1 VVATGRRFLLEGIA
15 MSRLPRVSFPAIGLI
30 LISAFLVAACGGSAA
45 RPEILSTVGD
55 SIGDG
60 SAAPAP
66 AAGVPG
72 TPERG
77 DGNAAFR
84 DDAKIIR
91 TGSLSLRVTDLEA
104 SVRAGRDAIR
114 AIGGYVGASRQTNNG
129 DASTASVAYRIP
141 SASWDDALDALRRLG
156 TVLGEE
162 TDAVEVT
169 GQIVDLQARIRNLRA
184 SETALQQIATTAT
197 KITDVLEVEKR
208 LSEVRGQIEQLDAQ
222 RAELEDRA
230 GYGTLTVTYGIQ
242 VVAVSEAAKG
252 WEPAVEVDRATGSL
266 INVLQAVTTA
276 GIWFA
281 IVWLPILFAIGLLSA
296 AVVFVLRRL
305 GVIRKP
311 EPGPAAPAG

>member
-1 VVATGRRFLLEGIA
+1 MFHPL
-15 MSRLPRVSFPAIGLI
+15 RVSRPAIGLV
-30 LISAFLVAACGGSAA
+30 LASALLVAACASGAA
-45 RPEILSTVGD
+45 PAPERLSTVGD
-55 SIGDG
+55 SIGD
-60 SAAPAP
+60 APRGQP
-66 AAGVPG
+66 AASSAPVPVG
-72 TPERG
+72 GGAPG

-104 SVRAGRDAIR
+104 TVRAGRDAIR
-114 AIGGYVGASRQTNNG
+114 AVGGYIGASRQTNDG
-129 DASTASVAYRIP
+129 DASTASIAYRIP
-141 SASWDDALDALRRLG
+141 SDRWDEALDALRRLG

-197 KITDVLEVEKR
+197 KITDVLEVERR
-208 LSEVRGQIEQLDAQ
+208 LTEVRGQIEQLDAQ
-222 RAELEDRA
+222 RADLEDRA

-242 VVAVSEAAKG
+242 VVAVTEAAKG

-266 INVLQAVTTA
+266 ITVLQAVTTA

-281 IVWLPILFAIGLLSA
+281 IVWLPILLIIGLLSA

-311 EPGPAAPAG
+311 EPTPAIPAP

>member
-1 VVATGRRFLLEGIA
+1 MLRPL
-15 MSRLPRVSFPAIGLI
+15 RVSRPIIGLI
-30 LISAFLVAACGGSAA
+30 LVIAFLLAACAGSSS
-45 RPEILSTVGD
+45 EILSTVGD

-60 SAAPAP
+60 APVPAAAPGQTNTDQGGGRDV
-66 AAGVPG
+66 AG
-72 TPERG
+72 
-77 DGNAAFR
+77 GNAAFR

-104 SVRAGRDAIR
+104 TVRAGRDVVR
-114 AIGGYVGASRQTNNG
+114 AMGGYVGASRQTNDG
-129 DASTASVAYRIP
+129 DASTASIAYRIP
-141 SASWDDALDALRRLG
+141 SARWDDALDALRHLG

-169 GQIVDLQARIRNLRA
+169 GQLVDLQARIRNLRA
-184 SETALQQIATTAT
+184 SETALRQIATTAT
-197 KITDVLEVEKR
+197 KITDVLEVERR
-208 LSEVRGQIEQLDAQ
+208 LTEVRGQIEQLDAQ
-222 RAELEDRA
+222 RADLEDRA
-230 GYGTLTVTYGIQ
+230 GFGTLTVTYGIQ
-242 VVAVSEAAKG
+242 IVAVTEAAKG

-305 GVIRKP
+305 GVIRRP
-311 EPGPAAPAG
+311 EPTPATPAA

>member
-1 VVATGRRFLLEGIA
+1 MLLEATAMSHPLRVSRPAIVLVIFVVFLL
-15 MSRLPRVSFPAIGLI
+15 
-30 LISAFLVAACGGSAA
+30 AACASGSQT
-45 RPEILSTVGD
+45 ILSTVGD

-60 SAAPAP
+60 APVPAAAP
-66 AAGVPG
+66 GRDVG
-72 TPERG
+72 GGE
-77 DGNAAFR
+77 AAFR

-104 SVRAGRDAIR
+104 TVRAGREAIR
-114 AIGGYVGASRQTNNG
+114 SMGGYVGASRQTNDG
-129 DASTASVAYRIP
+129 DASTASIAYRIP
-141 SASWDDALDALRRLG
+141 SDRWDDALDALRRLG

-222 RAELEDRA
+222 RSDLEDRA

-242 VVAVSEAAKG
+242 IVAVTEAAKG
-252 WEPAVEVDRATGSL
+252 WEPAVEVDKATGSL

-296 AVVFVLRRL
+296 AAVFVLRRL

-311 EPGPAAPAG
+311 EPTPVTPAS

>member
-1 VVATGRRFLLEGIA
+1 MAATGRRMLLEAIE
-15 MSRLPRVSFPAIGLI
+15 MFRPLRVSRPAIGL
-30 LISAFLVAACGGSAA
+30 LVAVAFLLAACAGSAA
-45 RPEILSTVGD
+45 QPEILSTVGD

-60 SAAPAP
+60 APVP
-66 AAGVPG
+66 AAQPG
-72 TPERG
+72 RDQGG

-91 TGSLSLRVTDLEA
+91 TGSLSLRVTDLDA

-114 AIGGYVGASRQTNNG
+114 AMGGYVGASRQTNDG
-129 DASTASVAYRIP
+129 DASTASIAYRIP
-141 SASWDDALDALRRLG
+141 AASWDDALDALRRLG

-208 LSEVRGQIEQLDAQ
+208 LTEVRGQIEQLDAQ
-222 RAELEDRA
+222 RADLEDRA

-242 VVAVSEAAKG
+242 VVAVTEAAKG

-281 IVWLPILFAIGLLSA
+281 IVWLPILLAIGLLSA

-311 EPGPAAPAG
+311 EPTPATPVP

>member
-1 VVATGRRFLLEGIA
+1 MFHPL
-15 MSRLPRVSFPAIGLI
+15 RVSRPASGLI
-30 LISAFLVAACGGSAA
+30 LVSAFLLAGCSGSAA
-45 RPEILSTVGD
+45 QPAPLSTVGD
-55 SIGDG
+55 SIGDQPRG
-60 SAAPAP
+60 QPATSSAPVPVSGGAP
-66 AAGVPG
+66 
-72 TPERG
+72 G

-91 TGSLSLRVTDLEA
+91 TGSLSLRVTDLDA
-104 SVRAGRDAIR
+104 TVRAGRDAVR
-114 AIGGYVGASRQTNNG
+114 AMGGYVGASRQTNNG
-129 DASTASVAYRIP
+129 DASTASIAYRIP

-169 GQIVDLQARIRNLRA
+169 GQIVDLDARIRNLRA
-184 SETALQQIATTAT
+184 SETALQRIATTAT

-208 LSEVRGQIEQLDAQ
+208 LTEVRGQIEQLDAQ

-242 VVAVSEAAKG
+242 VVAVTEAAKG

-266 INVLQAVTTA
+266 INVIQAVTTA

-305 GVIRKP
+305 GVIRRP
-311 EPGPAAPAG
+311 EPTPATPAP

>member
-1 VVATGRRFLLEGIA
+1 MLRPL
-15 MSRLPRVSFPAIGLI
+15 RVSRPAIGLI
-30 LISAFLVAACGGSAA
+30 VVIAFLLGACASGASDT
-45 RPEILSTVGD
+45 ILSTVGD

-60 SAAPAP
+60 GQPAASSAPRPAP
-66 AAGVPG
+66 VSGSDTAG
-72 TPERG
+72 
-77 DGNAAFR
+77 GNAAFR

-114 AIGGYVGASRQTNNG
+114 AVGGYIGASRQTNDG
-129 DASTASVAYRIP
+129 DASTASIAYRIP

-197 KITDVLEVEKR
+197 KITDVLEVERR
-208 LSEVRGQIEQLDAQ
+208 LTEVRGQIEQLDAQ
-222 RAELEDRA
+222 RADLEDRA

-242 VVAVSEAAKG
+242 VVAVTEAAKG

-266 INVLQAVTTA
+266 ITVIQAVTTA

-296 AVVFVLRRL
+296 AAVFVLRRL
-305 GVIRKP
+305 GLIRKP
-311 EPGPAAPAG
+311 VPTPATPAG